1 MEFAYDG
8 GGLAKGGLVTLYVDD
23 GKVGEGRIQAT
34 VPMIYSGDETC
45 DLGGDTGMPVSDDHA
60 SAGGQFTGKIKW
72 VQLDAGTDDND
83 HPITPGEIT
92 PGERLRVATA
102 RR

>member
-1 MEFAYDG
+1 MEFAHDG

-60 SAGGQFTGKIKW
+60 SAAASSPARSNGC
-72 VQLDAGTDDND
+72 NS
-83 HPITPGEIT
+83 TPAPTTTPTSSPPEKSP